1 MQEKALTTIKIISE
15 QKALWDN
22 TSLREES
29 LINQSSKSQKKH
41 KNQSK

>member
-1 MQEKALTTIKIISE
+1 MQEKALTIIKIISE

-29 LINQSSKSQKKH
+29 LINQNSKSQKKH